1 MGVTFENINQ
11 LAIAMLS
18 IHSSPMGP
26 LGTRDTGGM
35 SVCIREVSRH
45 LGQNGHEVDI
55 FTFQPGEDQSLYP
68 NVRLIHLNHEP
79 ATRQIKKED
88 IPSILPQ
95 VFEALDRYRRQEGRN
110 YDLIHSHYWLSGI
123 VGAMA
128 QTQWHR
134 PHITMF
140 HTLAKVKNNTASG
153 ENEPDRRIAHEKWL
167 AKTAD
172 YIIVPTVREKQNL
185 MRHYSARTS
194 HIGIIPC
201 GVNLDLF
208 KPRDGRRMRQTLG
221 IPAQAPMLLYV
232 GRFAPLKG
240 LDQLV
245 AASARLQQPSGAKA
259 TARDLHLVLV
269 GGDGPTAPATVELQQ
284 QAASLD
290 MTRRIHFA
298 GGVDQDQL
306 PDFYSAADLVV
317 LPSHYESFGLVV
329 LEALACGTPVAA
341 TKVGVV
347 DAMVREGINGTVIN
361 APDADSIV
369 SAVDRLLVLFERS
382 RPSRQRIRESVRDF
396 EWRPIARQT
405 ADTYARVMTSY
416 NPAQTTPPQE
426 YQTGIIP

>member
-1 MGVTFENINQ
+1 MGVTFENTNQ

-55 FTFQPGEDQSLYP
+55 FTFQPGADQNLYP
-68 NVRLIHLNHEP
+68 NVRLIHLNHEK
-79 ATRQIKKED
+79 ATRQINKED
-88 IPSILPQ
+88 IPSLLPQ
-95 VFEALDRYRRQEGRN
+95 VFEALDRYRRQEGRD

-185 MRHYSARTS
+185 MRYYSAQPN

-208 KPRDGRRMRQTLG
+208 KPRDGRQVRETLG

-232 GRFAPLKG
+232 GRFAPLKS

-245 AASARLQQPSGAKA
+245 AATARLNRDPGAK
-259 TARDLHLVLV
+259 TAPRDFHLVLV
-269 GGDGPTAPATVELQQ
+269 GGDGPTAPATKELQQ

-290 MTRRIHFA
+290 MTRRVHFA
-298 GGVDQDQL
+298 GRVDQDQL
-306 PDFYSAADLVV
+306 PEFYSAGDLVV

-341 TKVGVV
+341 TRVGVV
-347 DAMVREGINGTVIN
+347 DAVVREGINGTII
-361 APDADSIV
+361 AGPDADSIAA
-369 SAVDRLLVLFERS
+369 AVDRTLVHFKPS
-382 RPSRQRIRESVRDF
+382 RPSRQRIRELVTDF
-396 EWRPIARQT
+396 EWRHIARQT
-405 ADTYARVMTSY
+405 ADTYTRVLTKHRSL
-416 NPAQTTPPQE
+416 TTPSNMDRQNS
-426 YQTGIIP
+426 ISL

>member
-1 MGVTFENINQ
+1 MGALTSQ
-11 LAIAMLS
+11 SKKGLAIAMLS

-35 SVCIREVSRH
+35 SVYISEVSRH

-55 FTFQPGEDQSLYP
+55 FTFQPGEDRDLYP
-68 NVRLIHLNHEP
+68 NVRLIHLTIENAGHRL
-79 ATRQIKKED
+79 TKENMA
-88 IPSILPQ
+88 SHLPQ
-95 VFEALDRYRRQEGRN
+95 IFEALDRYRKQEGRD
-110 YDLIHSHYWLSGI
+110 YDLIHSHYWLSGG

-128 QTQWHR
+128 QTRWQR

-172 YIIVPTVREKQNL
+172 YIVVPTDREKQNL
-185 MRHYSARTS
+185 VRFYSAQPTR
-194 HIGIIPC
+194 IGILPC

-208 KPRDGRRMRQTLG
+208 KPGDGQAVRETLG
-221 IPAQAPMLLYV
+221 IPVQAPMLLYV

-245 AASARLQQPSGAKA
+245 AAAGQLNQRYPE
-259 TARDLHLVLV
+259 LHLVLA
-269 GGDGPTAPATVELQQ
+269 GGDGPSAPTTVEVQR
-284 QAASLD
+284 QADSLD

-298 GGVDQDQL
+298 GGIDQDQL
-306 PDFYSAADLVV
+306 PSYYSAADLVV

-341 TKVGVV
+341 TDVGVV
-347 DAMVREGINGTVIN
+347 DAVIREGINGTVIA
-361 APDADSIV
+361 APDAQSIV
-369 SAVDRLLVLFERS
+369 SAVDRMLVRLDKD
-382 RPSRQRIRESVRDF
+382 RPSRQTLRESVTDF
-396 EWRPIARQT
+396 EWGHIARQT
-405 ADTYARVMTSY
+405 ADVYTQVIASH
-416 NPAQTTPPQE
+416 NPALTPPPQE
-426 YQTGIIP
+426 WQTSIPI